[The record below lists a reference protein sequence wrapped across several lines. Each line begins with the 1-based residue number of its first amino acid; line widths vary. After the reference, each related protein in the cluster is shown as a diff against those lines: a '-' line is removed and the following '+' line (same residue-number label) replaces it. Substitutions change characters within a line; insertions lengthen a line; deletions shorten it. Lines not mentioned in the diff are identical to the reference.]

1 MPDEHNL
8 HKFATKFDVG
18 LIQSEIYMKILIG
31 VTSSIA
37 AYRIPNLVSM
47 LIKEDFEIKT
57 IVTEHAKA
65 FVAPQALAVMSQN
78 PCFSDADEWTH
89 EQTVLHIELAKWCN
103 VYLLAPLSANTLAK
117 IANGFCD
124 NLLTSTVRAL
134 GGKPL
139 IIAPAMN
146 TAMWENP
153 ITQMHI
159 KQCEQ
164 IYNLQVIDP
173 MSKRLADGD
182 IGIGGLAED
191 DTIISKLRNL

>member
-1 MPDEHNL
+1 
-8 HKFATKFDVG
+8 
-18 LIQSEIYMKILIG
+18 MKLLIG

-47 LIKEDFEIKT
+47 LKKENYDIKT

-78 PCFSDADEWTH
+78 PCFSDSDEWTH
-89 EQTVLHIELAKWCN
+89 EQHVLHIELAKWCDI
-103 VYLLAPLSANTLAK
+103 YLLAPLSANTLAK
-117 IANGFCD
+117 IANGLCD

-159 KQCEQ
+159 DQCRQ
-164 IYNLQVIDP
+164 IYNLQVINP
-173 MSKRLADGD
+173 ISKKLADGD
-182 IGIGGLAED
+182 VGIGGLAD
-191 DTIISKLRNL
+191 DETIISELRNLII

>member
-1 MPDEHNL
+1 M
-8 HKFATKFDVG
+8 
-18 LIQSEIYMKILIG
+18 
-31 VTSSIA
+31 
-37 AYRIPNLVSM
+37 VSM
-47 LIKEDFEIKT
+47 LKKENFEIKT
-57 IVTEHAKA
+57 IVTEHARA

-78 PCFSDADEWTH
+78 PCFSDSDEWTN
-89 EQTVLHIELAKWCN
+89 QQNVLHIELAKWCD

-124 NLLTSTVRAL
+124 NLLTSTLRAL

-153 ITQMHI
+153 ITQMHL

-164 IYNLQVIDP
+164 IYNLTMISP
-173 MSKRLADGD
+173 ISKKLADGD
-182 IGIGGLAED
+182 KGIGGLAD
-191 DTIISKLRNL
+191 DEIIISTLRNLKDN